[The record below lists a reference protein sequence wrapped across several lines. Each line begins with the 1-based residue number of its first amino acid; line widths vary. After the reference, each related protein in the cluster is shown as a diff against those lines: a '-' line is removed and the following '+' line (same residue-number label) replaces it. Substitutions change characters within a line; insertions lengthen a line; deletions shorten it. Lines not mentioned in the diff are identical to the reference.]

1 MFAQAS
7 SRKLFAV
14 LSISV
19 ALVGVIRAAVAETA
33 TQDQTA
39 ADQWVN
45 IPTGIADAASKTVYV
60 TNSSDCLEA
69 LDLANGHTQW
79 ENKQVHRAIALA
91 GNRLVGVERRG
102 PQEPANTMGLAI
114 LDAANGHILTNS
126 QPIVFPEWIAVEG
139 GIGLGFTSFATVDG
153 NTLNL
158 YWHAWRQ
165 LVGGAAQS
173 AAAIA
178 AAKKDETGV
187 ARVDLESGRVE
198 VHHEIIPKQTK
209 ANKGRFTDVG
219 DVRLSVTEREEKVTG
234 GVQLTRRT
242 LEASDKRTGRP
253 LWHHEIASDLIV
265 PNNIPEQAQQ
275 QAQRQ
280 MQNQYDSRR

>member
-1 MFAQAS
+1 MSRFAS

-14 LSISV
+14 LSVSA
-19 ALVGVIRAAVAETA
+19 ALFGAIRVWGAETA
-33 TQDQTA
+33 AQDQTTS
-39 ADQWVN
+39 DQWSN
-45 IPTGIADAASKTVYV
+45 IPGGIADASSKAVYI

-69 LDLANGHTQW
+69 LDLTNGHTQW
-79 ENKQVHRAIALA
+79 ENKQVHRAVALA
-91 GNRLVGVERRG
+91 GGRLACIERRG
-102 PQEPANTMGLAI
+102 PQQPPNTIGLAI
-114 LDAANGHILTNS
+114 LDASNGHILTNT

-153 NTLNL
+153 NTLNI

-165 LVGGAAQS
+165 LVGAAPS

-187 ARVDLESGRVE
+187 ARIDLESGRVE
-198 VHHEIIPKQTK
+198 VHQEPIPKQTK

-219 DVRLSVTEREEKVTG
+219 DVRLSVTERDEKVTG
-234 GVQLTRRT
+234 GVKLTRRV
-242 LEASDKRTGRP
+242 LEASEKRTGKP

-265 PNNIPEQAQQ
+265 PNNLPEQARQQ
-275 QAQRQ
+275 M
-280 MQNQYDSRR
+280 MQESEIRR